1 MRRLILFIFAFM
13 FLLRI
18 AEAQEVL
25 TLEDCLRMTIE
36 NNLSLKG
43 TRNEIVKGLH
53 NIDENRARL
62 MPQVNAVAAF
72 NDNFDPPVSV
82 TDGSAYGKEINVT
95 KTLQYNA
102 SAGLQV
108 QMPIYNQTAATS
120 IEIART
126 MNQLNRLTYEKA
138 KEDLIMQVSK
148 MYYLAQNTVEQIGLI
163 KGNISR
169 LEALRDI
176 TLAFYDNGM
185 AVEVDVQRVNFNLE
199 NLQVQYDNAQSML
212 TQQYNTLKYVMDYP
226 AESVIAVVHANADE
240 KPMTGSGGFSPDQY
254 ELLLLREKEKLAEQQ
269 KKIVKDGYL
278 PTVSLSGNWTYSA
291 YADKLKN
298 WVHDTPFNHIYG
310 SWGFGVSV
318 RMPLFD
324 GYEKRSKM
332 RKAQVDIDNVK
343 LLYQNQMRNMQTQY
357 MNATNDLE
365 NSERNYRKQKDNL
378 SLAQNVCNMTNERY
392 KEGIASMTDVLQD
405 EMRITEAQNNY
416 LTAHYNY
423 QLSNLNLLKL
433 TRQLDK
439 LVPSLYDEH

>member
-82 TDGSAYGKEINVT
+82 TDGSAYGKDINVT

-254 ELLLLREKEKLAEQQ
+254 ELLLLREKE
-269 KKIVKDGYL
+269 
-278 PTVSLSGNWTYSA
+278 
-291 YADKLKN
+291 
-298 WVHDTPFNHIYG
+298 
-310 SWGFGVSV
+310 
-318 RMPLFD
+318 
-324 GYEKRSKM
+324 
-332 RKAQVDIDNVK
+332 
-343 LLYQNQMRNMQTQY
+343 
-357 MNATNDLE
+357 
-365 NSERNYRKQKDNL
+365 
-378 SLAQNVCNMTNERY
+378 
-392 KEGIASMTDVLQD
+392 
-405 EMRITEAQNNY
+405 
-416 LTAHYNY
+416 
-423 QLSNLNLLKL
+423 
-433 TRQLDK
+433 
-439 LVPSLYDEH
+439 